1 MVSVLLQRLSYTPP
15 PWASAL
21 AAPTHGRIKLG
32 HLPTP
37 LMRWAC
43 GALSELGV
51 RWSIKRDDL
60 SGNELSGNKVRKL
73 EFLMA
78 EAVAGGHDC
87 VVTIGGVQSNHCR
100 ATAAAARLVGIDA
113 HLILLVRDKS
123 FGDEPGLQ
131 GNLLLDRLLGATL
144 HLCSGSDYLR
154 QGGDLAAMN
163 RINEQVAAEL
173 RRQGR
178 VPYIVPVGGTTPLG
192 TWGYLSAAAAAA
204 EEAATF
210 DPIDHIVFAVGSGGT
225 AAGLALGSHLA
236 GLRPQLH
243 GVAVHHSP
251 EHFYDLVDAEVSEL
265 SGGSFEACAREMLAI
280 YPGAG
285 AGYGVATPELMAF
298 CAETARQSGVLLDHT
313 YSGKALY
320 YFAQAARAQPERFRG
335 KHILFWH
342 TGGARAPQ
350 KRNAKSCLTRRAYP
364 PPSAR
369 TPRAPRAHPT
379 RPPTRPAG
387 WAARGPHLLPFP
399 LALER
404 TPTPL

>member
-100 ATAAAARLVGIDA
+100 ATAAAARLVGLDA
-113 HLILLVRDKS
+113 HLVLLVRDKS

-192 TWGYLSAAAAAA
+192 TWGYLSAVEELRQQLQPEEGAAAV
-204 EEAATF
+204 EEVATF

-225 AAGLALGSHLA
+225 AAGLALGSRLA

-243 GVAVHHSP
+243 GVAIHHSP
-251 EHFYDLVDAEVSEL
+251 EHFYELIDAEVSEL

-285 AGYGVATPELMAF
+285 AGYGVSTPELMAF
-298 CAETARQSGVLLDHT
+298 CAETARESGVLLDPT

-342 TGGARAPQ
+342 TGGAPPL
-350 KRNAKSCLTRRAYP
+350 KRNTYSCI
-364 PPSAR
+364 
-369 TPRAPRAHPT
+369 PT
-379 RPPTRPAG
+379 R
-387 WAARGPHLLPFP
+387 ARDDTYSAVFDCIP
-399 LALER
+399 L
-404 TPTPL
+404 

>member
-100 ATAAAARLVGIDA
+100 ATAAAARLVGLDA
-113 HLILLVRDKS
+113 HLVLLVRDKS

-192 TWGYLSAAAAAA
+192 TWGYLSAVEELRQQLQPEEAAAAV
-204 EEAATF
+204 EEVATF

-225 AAGLALGSHLA
+225 AAGLALGSRLA

-243 GVAVHHSP
+243 GVAIHHSP
-251 EHFYDLVDAEVSEL
+251 EHFYELIDAEVSEL

-285 AGYGVATPELMAF
+285 AGYGVSTPELMAF
-298 CAETARQSGVLLDHT
+298 CAETARESGVLLDPT

-335 KHILFWH
+335 KHILFWQRE
-342 TGGARAPQ
+342 ARRPR
-350 KRNAKSCLTRRAYP
+350 KRNT
-364 PPSAR
+364 
-369 TPRAPRAHPT
+369 
-379 RPPTRPAG
+379 
-387 WAARGPHLLPFP
+387 
-399 LALER
+399 
-404 TPTPL
+404 

>member
-100 ATAAAARLVGIDA
+100 ATAAAARLVGLDA
-113 HLILLVRDKS
+113 HLVLLVRDKS

-192 TWGYLSAAAAAA
+192 TWGYLSAV
-204 EEAATF
+204 EE
-210 DPIDHIVFAVGSGGT
+210 
-225 AAGLALGSHLA
+225 
-236 GLRPQLH
+236 LRQQLQRRRRRRRRWKRWR
-243 GVAVHHSP
+243 
-251 EHFYDLVDAEVSEL
+251 L
-265 SGGSFEACAREMLAI
+265 STRSTTSCLRSARE
-280 YPGAG
+280 
-285 AGYGVATPELMAF
+285 
-298 CAETARQSGVLLDHT
+298 ARQPDS
-313 YSGKALY
+313 
-320 YFAQAARAQPERFRG
+320 R
-335 KHILFWH
+335 
-342 TGGARAPQ
+342 
-350 KRNAKSCLTRRAYP
+350 
-364 PPSAR
+364 
-369 TPRAPRAHPT
+369 
-379 RPPTRPAG
+379 
-387 WAARGPHLLPFP
+387 
-399 LALER
+399 
-404 TPTPL
+404 